1 MGKVFARMVA
11 IVRLLVLAKQVVF
24 VQNSLRDSI
33 VKLVSSIQRKSSM
46 IVYKLF
52 YCRKVNLYLR
62 MNIFLD
68 KCHPRGKETCRNGG
82 TCEVN
87 EEGTVSCHCSANHTG
102 VYCDTGKISTLVK
115 YLSLAIIR
123 GKQW

>member
-11 IVRLLVLAKQVVF
+11 IVRLLVLANQVVF
-24 VQNSLRDSI
+24 VQKSLRDSI
-33 VKLVSSIQRKSSM
+33 VKLVSSVQRKSSM

-52 YCRKVNLYLR
+52 CRKVNLYLR

-68 KCHPRGKETCRNGG
+68 KCHPRGRETCRNGG

-87 EEGTVSCHCSANHTG
+87 EEGTVSCHCSANHSG
-102 VYCDTGKISTLVK
+102 VYCDTGKISTPVK
-115 YLSLAIIR
+115 YLSLAFIR
-123 GKQW
+123 MQ

>member
-1 MGKVFARMVA
+1 M
-11 IVRLLVLAKQVVF
+11 
-24 VQNSLRDSI
+24 
-33 VKLVSSIQRKSSM
+33 
-46 IVYKLF
+46 
-52 YCRKVNLYLR
+52 NLYLR

-115 YLSLAIIR
+115 YLSLAIIFVASN
-123 GKQW
+123 GNKLSFNCVSF